1 MTETAKV
8 ASLMLGIGGDSGT
21 GKSTLVGGLYKIFGP
36 DKITN
41 INLDDYHTFDRAQRK
56 IYGLTALHP
65 AANNMALMGKHAW
78 QLKNGEKI
86 IKPVYDH
93 STGTFATPEVVE
105 PKPIVIIGGLFPFF
119 TQELRD
125 VFDSKVYLDPD
136 EELKRAWK
144 IQRDAGRRG
153 YTIEQ
158 VIKEIEARQEDIRKH
173 IEPQKEYADII
184 VRFYAP
190 DGDWQALDNAR
201 LNVRL
206 FLSRNLPRSG
216 LDDLLKEAMG
226 RKTRRTVRLVDEDYH
241 GQPFHTLEID
251 GAIHPQTAAGLER
264 RIWLHLLS
272 PMQAIKD
279 LAPEQLGTFV
289 EGGTPR
295 HSDPLALVQLIVVYY
310 LLQTAEARRRESR
323 ERLALT
329 EET

>member
-1 MTETAKV
+1 MPQT
-8 ASLMLGIGGDSGT
+8 SPLLLGIGGDSGT
-21 GKSTLVGGLYKIFGP
+21 GKSTLVGGIYKIFGP

-65 AANNMALMGKHAW
+65 ASNNMALMGKHAW

-86 IKPVYDH
+86 VKPVYDH
-93 STGTFATPEVVE
+93 STGTFAEPEAVE
-105 PKPIVIIGGLFPFF
+105 ARPIVIIGGLFPFF

-125 VFDSKVYLDPD
+125 AFDLKVYLDPD

-153 YTIEQ
+153 YTVEQ

-190 DGDWQALDNAR
+190 EGSSQDRDDTR
-201 LNVRL
+201 LNARL
-206 FLSRNLPRSG
+206 FLSRTLPRTG
-216 LDDLLKEAMG
+216 LDELFREAMG
-226 RKTRRTVRLVDEDYH
+226 RRTRRAVRLIDEDYY

-251 GAIHPQTAAGLER
+251 GSIDPRAAAGLEQ
-264 RIWLHLLS
+264 RIWSHLLS
-272 PMQAIKD
+272 PMKSIQD
-279 LAPEQLGTFV
+279 LAPAQLGGFV
-289 EGGTPR
+289 EGETSR
-295 HSDPLALVQLIVVYY
+295 HSNPLALIQLLVIYY
-310 LLQTAEARRRESR
+310 LLQRRETGGRASQNT
-323 ERLALT
+323 LAAVGDG
-329 EET
+329 

>member
-1 MTETAKV
+1 MNKV
-8 ASLMLGIGGDSGT
+8 TPLLLGIGGDSGT
-21 GKSTLVGGLYKIFGP
+21 GKSTLVGGIYKIFGA

-56 IYGLTALHP
+56 IYNLTALHP

-93 STGTFATPEVVE
+93 STGTFAEPEEVE

-125 VFDSKVYLDPD
+125 VFDLKVYLDPD
-136 EELKRAWK
+136 EELKRTWK

-158 VIKEIEARQEDIRKH
+158 VMKEIEARQEDIRKH

-184 VRFYAP
+184 IRFFLPNGPGGAQ
-190 DGDWQALDNAR
+190 DLAR

-206 FLSRNLPRSG
+206 FLSRNLPKTG
-216 LDDLLKEAMG
+216 LDELLQEAMG
-226 RKTRRTVRLVDEDYH
+226 RKTRRAVRLVDEDYY

-251 GAIHPQTAAGLER
+251 GSIHPQTAAGLEQ
-264 RIWLHLLS
+264 RIWSHLLS
-272 PMQAIKD
+272 PMKSIRD
-279 LAPEQLGTFV
+279 LAPEQFGNFA
-289 EGGTPR
+289 EGERSR
-295 HSDPLALVQLIVVYY
+295 HSDPLALVQLLLIYY
-310 LLQTAEARRRESR
+310 LLQAREARKGAPGD
-323 ERLALT
+323 RLAGI
-329 EET
+329 EED

>member
-1 MTETAKV
+1 MAK
-8 ASLMLGIGGDSGT
+8 STPLLLGIGGDSGT
-21 GKSTLVGGLYKIFGP
+21 GKSTLVGGIYKIFGA

-56 IYGLTALHP
+56 IYNLTALHP

-93 STGTFATPEVVE
+93 STGTFAEPEEVE

-125 VFDSKVYLDPD
+125 VFDLKVYLDPD
-136 EELKRAWK
+136 EELKRTWK

-158 VIKEIEARQEDIRKH
+158 VLKEIEARQEDIRRH

-184 VRFYAP
+184 IRFYAP
-190 DGDWQALDNAR
+190 NGPAEVQDNAH

-206 FLSRNLPRSG
+206 FLSRNLPKSG
-216 LDDLLKEAMG
+216 LDELLQEAMG
-226 RKTRRTVRLVDEDYH
+226 RKTRRAVRLVDEDYY

-251 GAIHPQTAAGLER
+251 GSIHPQTAGALEQ
-264 RIWLHLLS
+264 RIWSHLLS
-272 PMQAIKD
+272 PMKSIQD
-279 LAPEQLGTFV
+279 LAAEQFGTFA
-289 EGGTPR
+289 EGGTSR
-295 HSDPLALVQLIVVYY
+295 HSDPLALVQLLAIYY
-310 LLQTAEARRRESR
+310 LLQAREARQRAPRGGFAEVV
-323 ERLALT
+323 EG
-329 EET
+329 

>member
-1 MTETAKV
+1 MAKI
-8 ASLMLGIGGDSGT
+8 APLLLGIGGDSGT
-21 GKSTLVGGLYKIFGP
+21 GKSTLVGGIYRIFGP

-56 IYGLTALHP
+56 IYNLTALHP

-93 STGTFATPEVVE
+93 STGTFTEPEEVE

-125 VFDSKVYLDPD
+125 VFDLKVYLDPD
-136 EELKRAWK
+136 EELKRTWK

-158 VIKEIEARQEDIRKH
+158 VMKEIAARQEDIRKH

-184 VRFYAP
+184 IRFYAP
-190 DGDWQALDNAR
+190 NGPGQPQDNAH
-201 LNVRL
+201 LDVRL
-206 FLSRNLPRSG
+206 FLSRNLPKTG
-216 LDDLLKEAMG
+216 LDELLQEAMG
-226 RKTRRTVRLVDEDYH
+226 RKTRRAVRLVDEDYY

-251 GAIHPQTAAGLER
+251 GSIHPQTAGVPEQ
-264 RIWLHLLS
+264 RIWSHLLS
-272 PMQAIKD
+272 PMKSLQD
-279 LAPEQLGTFV
+279 LAPEQLGTFA
-289 EGGTPR
+289 EGGSSR
-295 HSDPLALVQLIVVYY
+295 HSDPLALVQLLLIYY
-310 LLQTAEARRRESR
+310 LLQAREARQGAPRDSVAGMVEG
-323 ERLALT
+323 
-329 EET
+329 

>member
-1 MTETAKV
+1 MAKI
-8 ASLMLGIGGDSGT
+8 APLLLGIGGDSGT
-21 GKSTLVGGLYKIFGP
+21 GKSTLVGGIYKIFGP

-56 IYGLTALHP
+56 IYNLTALHP

-78 QLKNGEKI
+78 QLKNGENI

-93 STGTFATPEVVE
+93 STGTFAEPEEVE

-125 VFDSKVYLDPD
+125 VFDLKVYLDPD
-136 EELKRAWK
+136 EELKRTWK

-158 VIKEIEARQEDIRKH
+158 VMKEIGARQEDIRKH

-184 VRFYAP
+184 IRFYAP
-190 DGDWQALDNAR
+190 NGPGQSQDNAH
-201 LNVRL
+201 LDVRL
-206 FLSRNLPRSG
+206 FLSRNLPKTG
-216 LDDLLKEAMG
+216 LDELLQEAMG
-226 RKTRRTVRLVDEDYH
+226 RKTRRAVRLVDEDYY

-251 GAIHPQTAAGLER
+251 GSIHPQTAGALEQ

-272 PMQAIKD
+272 PMKSIQD
-279 LAPEQLGTFV
+279 LAAEQFGTFA
-289 EGGTPR
+289 EGGTSR
-295 HSDPLALVQLIVVYY
+295 HSDPLALVQLLVIYY
-310 LLQTAEARRRESR
+310 LLQARETRRGAPR
-323 ERLALT
+323 GGP
-329 EET
+329 EEMVEG

>member
-1 MTETAKV
+1 MAKI
-8 ASLMLGIGGDSGT
+8 APLLLGIGGDSGT
-21 GKSTLVGGLYKIFGP
+21 GKSTLVGGIYKIFGA

-41 INLDDYHTFDRAQRK
+41 INLDDYHTFDRVQRK
-56 IYGLTALHP
+56 IYNLTALHP

-78 QLKNGEKI
+78 QLKDGEKI

-93 STGTFATPEVVE
+93 STGTFANPEEVE

-125 VFDSKVYLDPD
+125 VYDLKVYLDPD

-158 VIKEIEARQEDIRKH
+158 VMKEIEARQEDIRKH

-184 VRFYAP
+184 IRFYAP
-190 DGDWQALDNAR
+190 NGPTQPQDNAL

-206 FLSRNLPRSG
+206 FLSRNLPKTS
-216 LDDLLKEAMG
+216 LDELLQEAMG
-226 RKTRRTVRLVDEDYH
+226 RKTRRAVRLVDEDYY

-251 GAIHPQTAAGLER
+251 GSIHPQTAGAVEQ
-264 RIWLHLLS
+264 RIWSHLLS
-272 PMQAIKD
+272 PMKSIQD
-279 LAPEQLGTFV
+279 LAPEQFGTFA
-289 EGGTPR
+289 EGGTSR
-295 HSDPLALVQLIVVYY
+295 HSDPLALVQLLVIYY
-310 LLQTAEARRRESR
+310 LLQAREARQRAPRGGLEGMV
-323 ERLALT
+323 EG
-329 EET
+329 

>member
-1 MTETAKV
+1 MNKV
-8 ASLMLGIGGDSGT
+8 TPLLLGIGGDSGT
-21 GKSTLVGGLYKIFGP
+21 GKSTLVGGIYKIFGA

-56 IYGLTALHP
+56 IYNLTALHP

-93 STGTFATPEVVE
+93 STGTFTEPEEVE

-125 VFDSKVYLDPD
+125 VFDLKVYLDPD
-136 EELKRAWK
+136 EELKRTWK

-158 VIKEIEARQEDIRKH
+158 VMKEIEARQEDIRKH

-184 VRFYAP
+184 IRFFLPNGPGGAQ
-190 DGDWQALDNAR
+190 DLAR

-206 FLSRNLPRSG
+206 FLSRNLPKTG
-216 LDDLLKEAMG
+216 LDELLQEAMG
-226 RKTRRTVRLVDEDYH
+226 RKTRRAVRLVDEDYY

-251 GAIHPQTAAGLER
+251 GSIHPQTAAGLEQ
-264 RIWLHLLS
+264 RIWSHLLS
-272 PMQAIKD
+272 PMKSIRD
-279 LAPEQLGTFV
+279 LAPEQFGNFA
-289 EGGTPR
+289 EGERSR
-295 HSDPLALVQLIVVYY
+295 HSDPLALVQLLLIYY
-310 LLQTAEARRRESR
+310 LLQAREAQKGAPRD
-323 ERLALT
+323 RLAGV
-329 EET
+329 EED

>member
-1 MTETAKV
+1 MKMAQNTP
-8 ASLMLGIGGDSGT
+8 LLLGIGGDSGT
-21 GKSTLVGGLYKIFGP
+21 GKSTLVGGIYKIFGAE
-36 DKITN
+36 KITN

-93 STGTFATPEVVE
+93 STGAFAKPEEVD

-125 VFDSKVYLDPD
+125 VFDLKVYLDPD
-136 EELKRAWK
+136 EELKRTWK

-153 YTIEQ
+153 YSVEQ

-173 IEPQKEYADII
+173 IEPQKEFADFII
-184 VRFYAP
+184 RFCPA
-190 DGDWQALDNAR
+190 DGPRDTQDDAQ

-206 FLSRNLPRSG
+206 FLSRNLPRTG
-216 LDDLLKEAMG
+216 LDELLREAMG
-226 RKTRRTVRLVDEDYH
+226 RKTRRAVRLVDEDYY

-251 GAIHPQTAAGLER
+251 GSIHPQTAAGLEQ
-264 RIWLHLLS
+264 RIWSHLLS
-272 PMQAIKD
+272 PMTSIRD
-279 LAPEQLGTFV
+279 LAPEQFGNFA
-289 EGGTPR
+289 EGGASR
-295 HSDPLALVQLIVVYY
+295 HSDPLALVQLLIIYY
-310 LLQTAEARRRESR
+310 LLQAREARQRASR
-323 ERLALT
+323 DDLAVVG
-329 EET
+329 ET